1 MQKAKETPTVKFSN
15 LNKELKLVIIGY
27 ISVLVVGLAFV
38 LGPAFITLIYMG
50 ITAAAV
56 MAFAMYPNETEKYL
70 QEKQLVILGAAL
82 GFFMAGPLG
91 LVLGGWLVDFVV
103 KQAGN
108 IKSTAQSA
116 HSTVKSYVSPTAW
129 FSGMWTGVKQKYTT
143 FIDVL
148 DTMEPNFTY
157 AEESDEEPSTPKSP
171 DKNCEVEK
179 LLTEKPAQADN
190 TIESQA
196 LEVNN
201 GGLVDWFWSAF
212 AVVPPAVPSVDP
224 TPNSVEESP
233 ALERAKTLNH

>member
-1 MQKAKETPTVKFSN
+1 MQKAQETPTVKFSN

-50 ITAAAV
+50 IAAAAV
-56 MAFAMYPNETEKYL
+56 AAFAMYPKETEKYL

-129 FSGMWTGVKQKYTT
+129 LSGMWTGVKQKYTT
-143 FIDVL
+143 FIEVL
-148 DTMEPNFTY
+148 DTIEPNFTY
-157 AEESDEEPSTPKSP
+157 REESDEESPASKTSEQSGEIEELLSPQPSQT
-171 DKNCEVEK
+171 D
-179 LLTEKPAQADN
+179 
-190 TIESQA
+190 ESVKKQA
-196 LEVNN
+196 LEVNS
-201 GGLVDWFWSAF
+201 GGLVNWFWNTF
-212 AVVPPAVPSVDP
+212 AIIPPVVPPIEP
-224 TPNSVEESP
+224 TDNNVEKSNEP
-233 ALERAKTLNH
+233 ERTKNLIH